1 MLDESQKQQ
10 LYLWLDE
17 EIGFNSIN
25 LDARDRSAMEA
36 SFEKLEPIF
45 VDEEPEQE
53 PEQEIDVNKAWRVF
67 KGFEE

>member
-17 EIGFNSIN
+17 EIGFDSIN

-53 PEQEIDVNKAWRVF
+53 VDVNKAWRVF

>member
-53 PEQEIDVNKAWRVF
+53 VDVNKAWRVF